1 MWEDYFDQIEQQTKK
16 AYKVAEK
23 AREQGKDPEAKVDI
37 PIARE
42 LPEKAESLISASL
55 IPEIKDQG
63 VKERIREI
71 EDNYGKNDDR
81 VALKIAEEI
90 AKNKLYEFDTQEKA
104 VEAGIR
110 IGLAYMTGGV
120 VTAPLEG
127 IADIK
132 IRDNDDGTNYL
143 AVYYAGPIRSAGGT
157 ASAMSVLLADYVRKE
172 VGLARYKPRDEEV
185 KRYAVEVEDYFRRV
199 TKKQYTPKREET
211 EMIARNV
218 PIEITGTPTRQIE
231 VSNYKDLERI
241 DTNRIRGG
249 LCLIYL
255 DGLPLKAPK
264 IKKKIDKYGD
274 EFGLGHWSWIEDYLE
289 LQHKI
294 HSSDQGEEEEENSY
308 EPSDKFLGDIVAGR
322 PVFAHEGEVGGFRL
336 RYGRSRATGL
346 ASVSMHPAT
355 MEVMGAF
362 IAIGT
367 QLKIEYPGKATV
379 ISPCDSVEPPI
390 VRLNDG
396 SLVRVTSRQQATKL
410 RDEIEQVVFAGDVL
424 VPYGEFL
431 ENGKRLLPSPWVEEW
446 WALAAK
452 DKLKEQDIELE
463 REQQQ
468 AIENPFQQPSPQSAW
483 ELSKKLDL
491 PLHPHYTYFWRQ
503 LSLEQFLAFYRA
515 LKSGK
520 EEEDKLSLKT
530 SPQVKKALEDLWL
543 THEVKDDR
551 LLIKADDAFILR
563 QIFDLDKDKEQIKQ
577 EVKDKEPLARINT
590 LSEVEIRDKAKIF
603 LGMRMGRPEKAE
615 RRTLK
620 GKPQLL
626 FPCGREEGGRTRN
639 LMSTYEQGTLNTE
652 VILNYC
658 PDCNRT
664 VPFSYCPY
672 CGQQADKMRK
682 CTRCGKKTPQEKHC
696 GSKTSRHS
704 TREINVKELM
714 DIAADNLSLRQLPE
728 LLKSPRGVTSQE
740 KDIEPLEKGLLR
752 EKYDLYVNKD
762 GTIRYDST
770 DLTLTHFKPKEIG
783 TSVETLRELGYEQD
797 IHGQPLESEEQV
809 LTLKSQD
816 LVLSNNSEIVS
827 AHDYLYQV
835 ANFVD
840 DLLQDFY
847 GLDSY
852 YDLESPDDLVGE
864 LVVGLAPHTSGGI
877 VGRIIGFTEARGIYA
892 HPYWHAAKRRN
903 CDGDEDSVIL
913 LLDALLNFSRRF
925 LPDRRG
931 SRSMDAPLILS
942 SVLNPDEVDDE
953 AWNVDALPT
962 YPLQFYQATHEFSKP
977 WNVDITIAED
987 LIRDNSYDFHYTH
1000 PVSDLTDAPAVTS
1013 YVTLGEMSEK
1023 VKAQL
1028 SLGTRVKAVREN
1040 EVAELLLKKHFL
1052 KDIKGNLRAFSRQK
1066 FRCVDCNSKYRRIP
1080 LQGKCTSCGGKLLL
1094 TISEG
1099 TIRKYL
1105 MPSQEIAEKY
1115 DISTYLKQQIDI
1127 LAEEIQSIFGKE
1139 KRQSSLGQF
1148 VE

>member
-1 MWEDYFDQIEQQTKK
+1 MLEDYLDQIERQTKQ
-16 AYKVAEK
+16 AYEVAEE
-23 AREQGKDPEAKVDI
+23 AREQGKDPETRVDI

-63 VKERIREI
+63 VKERITEI
-71 EDNYGKNDDR
+71 EEKYGKNDDR
-81 VALKIAEEI
+81 VALQIAREIAE
-90 AKNKLYEFDTQEKA
+90 NEFYQFDSLERA

-110 IGLAYMTGGV
+110 IGLAYLTGGV

-132 IRDNDDGTNYL
+132 IRENDDGTDYL

-172 VGLARYKPRDEEV
+172 VGIAPYKPREKEI
-185 KRYAVEVEDYFRRV
+185 KRYAIEVEDYFRRV
-199 TKKQYTPKREET
+199 TKKQYTPQQKET

-218 PIEITGTPTRQIE
+218 PIEVSGTPTRQIE

-264 IKKKIDKYGD
+264 IKKKVDKYGE
-274 EFGLGHWSWIEDYLE
+274 EFGLQHWQWIEDYLE
-289 LQHKI
+289 LQKEI
-294 HSSDQGEEEEENSY
+294 HSSARGEEETTKKY

-322 PVFAHEGEVGGFRL
+322 PVFAHEGEIGGFRL
-336 RYGRSRATGL
+336 RYGRSRASGL
-346 ASVSMHPAT
+346 ASVSLHPAT
-355 MEVMGAF
+355 MEVMGSF

-379 ISPCDSVEPPI
+379 ISPCDSIEPPL
-390 VRLNDG
+390 VRLQDG
-396 SLVRVTSRQQATKL
+396 SLVKVKSREQAQELKSKI
-410 RDEIEQVVFAGDVL
+410 DKIVFAGDVL

-431 ENGKRLLPSPWVEEW
+431 ENGKKLLPSPWVEEW
-446 WALAAK
+446 WALEAK
-452 DKLKEQDIELE
+452 DKLENSELE
-463 REQQQ
+463 LGEKEDL
-468 AIENPFQQPSPQSAW
+468 ITNPFQTPSPQTAW
-483 ELSKKLDL
+483 ELSQKLDV
-491 PLHPHYTYFWRQ
+491 PLHPKYTYFWSR
-503 LSLEQFLAFYRA
+503 LSQQQFIELYRA
-515 LKSGK
+515 LKSAAASEK
-520 EEEDKLSLKT
+520 DCLAIKNAS
-530 SPQVKKALEDLWL
+530 QVKQALDQIWL
-543 THEVKDDR
+543 PHEAEGDQLVLSKDDSY
-551 LLIKADDAFILR
+551 ILR
-563 QIFDLDKDKEQIKQ
+563 QIFNFKRDVEQLKEDIKDKQ
-577 EVKDKEPLARINT
+577 PLARINA
-590 LSEVEIRDKAKIF
+590 LSGVEIRDKAEIF

-639 LMSTYEQGTLNTE
+639 LMSTYEQGSLNTE

-672 CGQQADKMRK
+672 CGKQAEKMRK
-682 CTRCGKKTPQEKHC
+682 CPRCGQRTKQEKHC
-696 GSKTSRHS
+696 GRKTSRYS

-714 DIAADNLSLRQLPE
+714 DIAADNLSLQQLPE
-728 LLKSPRGVTSQE
+728 LLKSPRGVTSQK

-752 EKYDLYVNKD
+752 QKYDLYVNKD
-762 GTIRYDST
+762 GTVRYDST

-783 TSVETLRELGYEQD
+783 TSIGKLKELGYEHD
-797 IHGQPLESEEQV
+797 INGQPLESKDQV

-816 LVLSNNSEIVS
+816 LVLSKNPEIVS
-827 AHDYLYQV
+827 AHKYLYQV

-852 YDLESPDDLVGE
+852 YNLSDPSELVGK
-864 LVVGLAPHTSGGI
+864 LVMGLAPHTSGGI

-913 LLDALLNFSRRF
+913 LMDALLNFSRRF

-953 AWNVDALPT
+953 AWNVDSISR
-962 YPLQFYQATHEFSKP
+962 YPRQFYQATQDYRKP
-977 WNVDITIAED
+977 WEVDVRIAED
-987 LIRDNSYDFHYTH
+987 LIKDNSYDFAYTH
-1000 PVSDLTDAPAVTS
+1000 PVSDLRDAPPMTS

-1028 SLGTRVKAVREN
+1028 SLGERVEAVREN

-1052 KDIKGNLRAFSRQK
+1052 KDIKGNLRAFSRQQ

-1080 LQGKCTSCGGKLLL
+1080 LQGQCTKCGGKLLL

-1105 MPSQEIAEKY
+1105 LPSQEIAEKY